1 VLGAVETR
9 DHDLVTI
16 TTTGSVSAETVCDLI
31 EKISE
36 KYPAQEITLV
46 MDNARYQRNSKVLDC
61 AACHGI
67 ELLFLPAY
75 SPNLNLI
82 KRVWRL
88 IRSRNLRNKYFP
100 DLSTFKGSIDSFL
113 DSLGGNN
120 RHFLKSLITE
130 NFQTFEIPKL

>member
-1 VLGAVETR
+1 VETR

-16 TTTGSVSAETVCDLI
+16 RTTGSVNAETVCDLI

-36 KYPAQEITLV
+36 QYPAEEITLV

-61 AACHGI
+61 AARHAI

-82 KRVWRL
+82 ERVWRL
-88 IRSRNLRNKYFP
+88 IKSRTLKNKYFP
-100 DLSTFKGSIDSFL
+100 DFLTFRGSIDSFL
-113 DSLGGNN
+113 DSLSGAN
-120 RHFLKSLITE
+120 RHLLKSLVTE
-130 NFQTFEIPKL
+130 NFQTFKIPNL